1 MQRDVSAELLSQASP
16 KNSHDAITRT
26 IARGSELASARR
38 RNYHREG
45 MSDETLHRSR
55 SGYLLLN
62 VGGWL
67 VFGVAMIIGWL
78 DAGPWQVVLATT
90 PVYILIG
97 FLLSLLLG
105 FVYDRLDAGPASFG
119 RTLAITVAASYAAG
133 VVWTVAYYYYRHNG
147 ASFVHS
153 LIIDAPSSLTFRHG
167 WILDG
172 ALINGALPLFGWSL
186 IRLGLEYNTALREQR
201 ETALRAVAAA
211 RDAQL
216 RMLAYQLNPH
226 FLFNTL
232 NSIRALIN
240 EDRQRARE
248 MVTSLS
254 GYLRYA
260 LVERPLHVAL
270 LEEEVA
276 SVRGYLEIEQ
286 VRFEERLDARVEVE
300 PEALRCEVPAFL
312 LNPLVENALKHGS
325 PGTAS
330 APLVLRVEARLV
342 EPDRL
347 RLVVENTGR
356 WAGENTTRA
365 TSDTNDDVPGGLGLA
380 NVRARL
386 AALHP
391 EDHRIDIE
399 EADGRVRVV
408 VELPARRRAEVST

>member
-1 MQRDVSAELLSQASP
+1 MTDGAMTPLSTLRAAAADSLEVAP
-16 KNSHDAITRT
+16 DGT
-26 IARGSELASARR
+26 RR
-38 RNYHREG
+38 RG
-45 MSDETLHRSR
+45 P

-67 VFGVAMIIGWL
+67 LFGIAMMIGSL
-78 DAGPWQVVLATT
+78 DVMPWDVILATE
-90 PVYILIG
+90 PVYVLIG

-105 FVYDRLDAGPASFG
+105 RVYDRLGVRPASFG
-119 RTLAITVAASYAAG
+119 RTLAISVAGSCAVG
-133 VVWTVAYYYYRHNG
+133 VLWNVAFYYYRHYG
-147 ASFVHS
+147 AVIIHS
-153 LIIDAPSSLTFRHG
+153 VIVGAPSSLSFRRE

-172 ALINGALPLFGWSL
+172 ALVHAVLPLFGWSL
-186 IRLGLEYNTALREQR
+186 VHLGLQYNTALREQR
-201 ETALRAVAAA
+201 EQALRAVAAA

-248 MVTSLS
+248 MVTALS

-276 SVRGYLEIEQ
+276 SVRGYLAIEQ
-286 VRFEERLDARVEVE
+286 VRFEERLDARMEIE
-300 PEALRCEVPAFL
+300 PAALRCEVPAFL
-312 LNPLVENALKHGS
+312 LNPLVENALRHGAA
-325 PGTAS
+325 GTAG

-342 EPDRL
+342 ASDRL

-356 WAGENTTRA
+356 WAAAPTTA
-365 TSDTNDDVPGGLGLA
+365 
-380 NVRARL
+380 
-386 AALHP
+386 
-391 EDHRIDIE
+391 
-399 EADGRVRVV
+399 
-408 VELPARRRAEVST
+408 PAKW

>member
-1 MQRDVSAELLSQASP
+1 MTHGAMTPVSTLRAGVADSLEAAP
-16 KNSHDAITRT
+16 DGTPR
-26 IARGSELASARR
+26 RGP
-38 RNYHREG
+38 
-45 MSDETLHRSR
+45 
-55 SGYLLLN
+55 SGYVLLN

-67 VFGVAMIIGWL
+67 VFGVAMMIGSL
-78 DAGPWQVVLATT
+78 DVMPWDVILATE
-90 PVYILIG
+90 PVYVLIG

-105 FVYDRLDAGPASFG
+105 RVYDRLGVGPASFG
-119 RTLAITVAASYAAG
+119 RTLAISVTGSCVAG
-133 VVWTVAYYYYRHNG
+133 VLWNVAFHHYRHLG
-147 ASFVHS
+147 ADAIHS
-153 LIIDAPSSLTFRHG
+153 VIIGAPSSLAFPGG

-172 ALINGALPLFGWSL
+172 ALVHGVLPLFGWSL
-186 IRLGLEYNTALREQR
+186 VHLGLRYNTALREHR
-201 ETALRAVAAA
+201 EQALRAVAAA

-248 MVTSLS
+248 MVTALS

-276 SVRGYLEIEQ
+276 SVHGYLAIQ
-286 VRFEERLDARVEVE
+286 RVRFEERLDARMEIE
-300 PEALRCEVPAFL
+300 PAALRCEVPAFL
-312 LNPLVENALKHGS
+312 LNPLVENALKHGDT
-325 PGTAS
+325 GTAD

-356 WAGENTTRA
+356 WGNGRAAAPGAGEG
-365 TSDTNDDVPGGLGLA
+365 DDGLPGGVGLA

-386 AALHP
+386 EALHP
-391 EDHRIDIE
+391 AEHRIEIE
-399 EADGRVRVV
+399 EGDGRVRVL
-408 VELPARRRAEVST
+408 VELPARHRAETAT